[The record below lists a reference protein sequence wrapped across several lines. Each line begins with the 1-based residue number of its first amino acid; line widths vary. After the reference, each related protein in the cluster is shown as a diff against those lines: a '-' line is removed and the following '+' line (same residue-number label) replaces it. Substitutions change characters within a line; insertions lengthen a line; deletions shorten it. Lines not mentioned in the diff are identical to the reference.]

1 MRYLFKG
8 MSMYVLH
15 VYLTSRFRYDPQTN
29 QWSSDVA
36 PTSSCRTSVGVAV
49 LDGFLY
55 AVGGQD
61 GVSCLNFVEK

>member
-1 MRYLFKG
+1 M
-8 MSMYVLH
+8 
-15 VYLTSRFRYDPQTN
+15 
-29 QWSSDVA
+29 A

-61 GVSCLNFVEK
+61 GVSCLNFVER